1 MSTGVVVDFN
11 ANLARFSSGV
21 DKAINDLNKFES
33 QGKRVSAAINSAF
46 ATLGV
51 GLSIAGFT
59 AMIKGSIDAQD
70 RLNDLRLTTNL
81 TIETLSG
88 LDFAAAVSG
97 SDLEATAA
105 SINKL
110 AVNMGKN
117 AEKFKA
123 LGITAKDPL
132 EAFKQLAEI
141 FVTVQDPQLRAALGA
156 EALGK
161 TWQGAAPLLME
172 GSKGIAALVEKG
184 ARLAGMTTESTKAA
198 DEFNDKWREL
208 FGTGRL
214 LNTMVGDA
222 LPLLN
227 ALADDMIKARD
238 KSGDLN
244 DEFKP
249 LLETGKAVTILFG
262 NVAFVMKA
270 VGTEIGG
277 IAAQFAALGKGEFAK
292 AWAIGDIMKA
302 DAEAARKAFDEWETK
317 ILGLGGRAAAAG
329 AEAVKKRDAALE
341 SRVSK
346 FVDPGK
352 TAKLVGSV
360 EDYALRIQQAVAGA
374 VHNSA
379 IVKARELADQIEFLD
394 SLFFDS
400 GLDADIYTS
409 ALEKLTGM
417 TDNAAKAAERL
428 AHMIDATPSA
438 QLEEARKDMQL
449 LAEAFERGRISEEQ
463 FNEAVQTRLG
473 QTGKALDEMTEFAR
487 EAARNM
493 QDAMADGFFDL
504 MQGKFDRLGS
514 NFKTMID
521 RMVANAVAAD
531 LAKRLFGDF
540 GKTGEMGG
548 WIGGLLKGLGGGGGY
563 GDAAGVAAGV
573 PQFAAGTPYVQRTGL
588 ALIHQGERIV
598 PAAEN
603 RAGFGG
609 NITINI
615 SGSNNAPDVRRAAG
629 QGAREALAAFSG
641 AQRYG

>member
-1 MSTGVVVDFN
+1 MTTGVTVDFN
-11 ANLARFSSGV
+11 ANLARFSSGI
-21 DKAINDLNKFES
+21 DKAINDLGKFQS
-33 QGKRVSAAINSAF
+33 NADRISASIKNAF

-51 GLSIAGFT
+51 GLSIAGFA

-88 LDFAAAVSG
+88 LSFAAGVSG
-97 SDLEATAA
+97 SDIESTAA

-110 AVNMGKN
+110 AVNMGKD

-161 TWQGAAPLLME
+161 TWQGSAPLLME
-172 GSKGIAALVEKG
+172 GAKGIGELVEKG
-184 ARLAGMTTESTKAA
+184 SRLSGMTAESTKAA

-214 LNTMVGDA
+214 LNTVVGDA
-222 LPLLN
+222 LPLFN
-227 ALADDMIKARD
+227 ALADDMITARD

-262 NVAFVMKA
+262 NVAFVMNA

-292 AWAIGDIMKA
+292 AWAIGDIMKE
-302 DAEAARKAFDEWETK
+302 DAEAARKAFDEWEKK
-317 ILGLGGRAAAAG
+317 ILGIGGRAATAG
-329 AEAVKKRDAALE
+329 ADARKQRDAALE
-341 SRVSK
+341 GRVSK

-352 TAKLVGSV
+352 SAKLVGSV
-360 EDYALRIQQAVAGA
+360 EDYAMRIQQAVAGSI
-374 VHNSA
+374 NTSA
-379 IVKARELADQIEFLD
+379 IVKSRELADQIEALD
-394 SLFFDS
+394 KLFFDS

-417 TDNAAKAAERL
+417 TVSASKAAERL
-428 AHMIDATPSA
+428 TQMIDATPSA
-438 QLEEARKDMQL
+438 QLEKAREDMQL
-449 LAEAFERGRISEEQ
+449 LADAFERGRISEEQ

-473 QTGKALDEMTEFAR
+473 QTGKALDEMTEFA
-487 EAARNM
+487 
-493 QDAMADGFFDL
+493 
-504 MQGKFDRLGS
+504 S
-514 NFKTMID
+514 
-521 RMVANAVAAD
+521 VV
-531 LAKRLFGDF
+531 
-540 GKTGEMGG
+540 
-548 WIGGLLKGLGGGGGY
+548 
-563 GDAAGVAAGV
+563 
-573 PQFAAGTPYVQRTGL
+573 
-588 ALIHQGERIV
+588 
-598 PAAEN
+598 
-603 RAGFGG
+603 
-609 NITINI
+609 
-615 SGSNNAPDVRRAAG
+615 
-629 QGAREALAAFSG
+629 
-641 AQRYG
+641 

>member
-1 MSTGVVVDFN
+1 MTTGVTVDFN
-11 ANLARFSSGV
+11 ANLARFSSGI
-21 DKAINDLNKFES
+21 DKAINDLGKFQS
-33 QGKRVSAAINSAF
+33 NADRISASIKNAF

-51 GLSIAGFT
+51 GLSIAGFA

-88 LDFAAAVSG
+88 LSFAAGVSG
-97 SDLEATAA
+97 SDIESTAA

-110 AVNMGKN
+110 AVNMGKD

-161 TWQGAAPLLME
+161 TWQGSAPLLME
-172 GSKGIAALVEKG
+172 GAKGIGELVEKG
-184 ARLAGMTTESTKAA
+184 SRLSGMTAESTKAA

-214 LNTMVGDA
+214 LNTVVGDA
-222 LPLLN
+222 LPLFN
-227 ALADDMIKARD
+227 ALADDMITARD

-262 NVAFVMKA
+262 NVAFVMNA

-292 AWAIGDIMKA
+292 AWAIGDIMKE
-302 DAEAARKAFDEWETK
+302 DAEAARKAFDEWEKK
-317 ILGLGGRAAAAG
+317 ILGIGGRAATAG
-329 AEAVKKRDAALE
+329 ADARKQRDAALE
-341 SRVSK
+341 GRVSK

-352 TAKLVGSV
+352 SAKLVGSV
-360 EDYALRIQQAVAGA
+360 EDYAMRIQQAVAGSI
-374 VHNSA
+374 NTSA
-379 IVKARELADQIEFLD
+379 IVKSRELADQIEALD
-394 SLFFDS
+394 KLFFDS

-417 TDNAAKAAERL
+417 TVSASKAAERL
-428 AHMIDATPSA
+428 TQMIDATPSA
-438 QLEEARKDMQL
+438 QLEKAREDMQL
-449 LAEAFERGRISEEQ
+449 LADAFERGRISEEQ

-473 QTGKALDEMTEFAR
+473 QTGKALDEMTEFAK

-504 MQGKFDRLGS
+504 MQGKFDQLGN

-531 LAKRLFGDF
+531 LSNRLFGDF
-540 GKTGEMGG
+540 GKSGTMGG
-548 WIGGLLKGLGGGGGY
+548 WVGELLKGLGGGGGY
-563 GDAAGVAAGV
+563 GDTAGVAAGV

-588 ALIHQGERIV
+588 AVIHQGERIV

-609 NITINI
+609 NITIHVN
-615 SGSNNAPDVRRAAG
+615 GVGNAPDVRRAAG
-629 QGAREALAAFSG
+629 QGAREALAAFAG